1 MKDITVKMV
10 KIIILNK
17 KEKKKSEIGARQ
29 AKATYSNSEI
39 GEKVTLFVLWE

>member
-17 KEKKKSEIGARQ
+17 KEKKSEIGARQ